1 MVSRSV
7 DLNADLGEGLPTDD
21 ALLEVVTSASI
32 ACGFH
37 AGGPDLMVRVARSAA
52 TRGVTVGA
60 HPSYCDRE
68 GFGRTDI
75 DLPPETLVATVAYQ
89 VGAMRAAAAVA
100 GTTLRFVKPHGALY
114 NRAAVDPAVAAA
126 VVEALGVAGEGMLAV
141 LCPAGSTLAQRAEA
155 EGLPAFFEAFA
166 DRAYRPDGTLLSRSE
181 PGSVLTD
188 PVAVGQQAV
197 NLVTQGTVVASD
209 GSTVELSA
217 DSICVHGDTPDA
229 VALAR
234 VVRNVLEEAGLRV
247 EPFLEA

>member
-1 MVSRSV
+1 MTRSV

-21 ALLEVVTSASI
+21 ALLRVVTSASI

-37 AGGPDLMVRVARSAA
+37 AGNPELMVRIARSAA
-52 TRGVTVGA
+52 AHGVAVGA

-68 GFGRTDI
+68 GFGRTDM
-75 DLPPETLVATVAYQ
+75 DVPAETLVATVAYQ
-89 VGAMRAAAAVA
+89 VGAMRAATAVA

-114 NRAAVDPAVAAA
+114 NRAAVDPAVAAS
-126 VVEALGVAGEGMLAV
+126 VVEALGVAGDGTLAL
-141 LCPAGSTLAQRAEA
+141 LCPAGSALAERAEA

-188 PVAVGQQAV
+188 PDAVAQQAL
-197 NLVTQGTVVASD
+197 NLVTQGTVIAYD
-209 GSTVELSA
+209 GSTVELNA
-217 DSICVHGDTPDA
+217 DSICVHGDTPGA

-234 VVRNVLEEAGLRV
+234 LVRNALEQAGLSV
-247 EPFLEA
+247 EPFIKA